1 MSLLETEGLVLKT
14 YNLAEA
20 DRIVVFLTHGHGLVR
35 GVAKG
40 AKRLKSKF
48 GSSLEPYT
56 VVKLAYIQKEGVEL
70 VSIQHVEL
78 VQSYFAFASEAGFQ
92 HRFAYLMD
100 LLTAIIA
107 PNDPSDDL
115 YRMVKACF
123 NAAAETPDSLDRVG
137 LYFEVWLLRLG
148 GYLPDW
154 NRCEHCRRLFDSN
167 EVACLQVN
175 FQLQCLSCTK
185 ARTSSVV
192 SPAARDLLGSI
203 QKLSPLRFAQSASNI
218 QNEIHDLSPI
228 LRRIFATATGRDVM
242 VGRDRT
248 TAN

>member
-1 MSLLETEGLVLKT
+1 MSILETEGLVLKT

-20 DRIVVFLTHGHGLVR
+20 DRIVLFLTHEYGVVR

-48 GSSLEPYT
+48 GSSLEPYS
-56 VVKLAYIQKEGVEL
+56 VVRLAYVQKEGVEL

-92 HRFAYLMD
+92 QRFAYLMD

-107 PNDPSDDL
+107 PNDPNEDL

-123 NAAAETPDSLDRVG
+123 NAAAEIPDSLDRVA
-137 LYFEVWLLRLG
+137 LYFEIWLLRLG

-154 NRCEHCRRLFDSN
+154 NQCEHCRRLFETN
-167 EVACLQVN
+167 EAARLQLN
-175 FQLQCLSCTK
+175 FRLQCLTCKS
-185 ARTSSVV
+185 ARTSTVI
-192 SPAARDLLGSI
+192 SPALRDVFRNV
-203 QKLSPLRFAQSASNI
+203 QKLSPLRFAQSTSNI
-218 QNEIHDLSPI
+218 QNEIHELSLI

-242 VGRDRT
+242 VGNDH
-248 TAN
+248 AIAK